1 MEEKYKNC
9 PIVGCR
15 VECGSVPCKSLRKTF
30 GIDDEPQKRKTNA
43 DRIRAMSDEELA
55 EFLILSPEIEFDVCR
70 FCKFGN
76 PTPSDCR
83 GMCLNGYGAC
93 DAESNADAFKKWLK
107 QPVEV
112 DND

>member
-30 GIDDEPQKRKTNA
+30 GVDDEPQKRKTNA

-55 EFLILSPEIEFDVCR
+55 KILVDGFCCNSCKYKDTNRWDCPEECEK
-70 FCKFGN
+70 C
-76 PTPSDCR
+76 C
-83 GMCLNGYGAC
+83 
-93 DAESNADAFKKWLK
+93 AEWLK
-107 QPVEV
+107 QPAE
-112 DND
+112 DGA

>member
-55 EFLILSPEIEFDVCR
+55 ELFGAILHEREIIIIEKLHKQGIEARLVEAPGLAF
-70 FCKFGN
+70 
-76 PTPSDCR
+76 
-83 GMCLNGYGAC
+83 
-93 DAESNADAFKKWLK
+93 NAHLEWLK

-112 DND
+112 